1 MMDERSRKLM
11 KRLIERSVHEVDELA
26 VQNSLTKR
34 QLEYSL
40 EKINGYSV
48 FDSNAKLVI
57 ENNRIILTNQLR
69 EQFMTILSDK
79 TYRKGYSMNAFERS
93 KYLYLL
99 MFYFSDEYLSINYFI
114 DELGVGKTTVMNDLK
129 NLTIEL
135 EIENIQLVYTRKDGY
150 QLSGNEEQIR
160 YHLMKMIIW
169 DSTENN
175 TAFIYDQFIEKH
187 QVETIDSMK
196 DLVEKYTVKYGISFV
211 ENRLS
216 EFIYTFIF
224 LKKRLFNQSVSFCD
238 KYQLSA
244 LIAMKEYQF
253 SKSLLAHFCIEDQSA
268 CMYLCAWILGLSIG
282 RPDDSTKDYETII
295 ELVKRIIQRFEAISG
310 IRFNNQELVVRQLY
324 THFRPAYYRLYF
336 KLPIVNPLH
345 NKIKDEYSELFNIV
359 EETLKP
365 IASLFEHPI
374 PEDEIAFLTM
384 HFASL
389 CSNFD
394 EYTTTQKVALIVCPN
409 GIGSSSIV
417 YTELKTLFPELSF
430 LGPVETKE
438 IERLSDS
445 YDLIFS
451 TVPNIRLF
459 YTKKPVYIVSP
470 IMNTREKYRLIS
482 DVYAQIGNFNFKLPS
497 VDKIMEIIQKH
508 AAVNGGSALEKEL
521 YEYLINQEEPVEKNG
536 EGPGLQEIT
545 APELIQLNIEA
556 KNWEEAIRLSAAPLL
571 KYGRITRNYIDTIVD
586 TAKKE
591 GPYMVISKNVALPHA
606 RPIDGVKRLGISIS
620 VLKEPL
626 VFGSKENDPVKY
638 IFCLAATENNRH
650 LNAMVELVKLLD
662 DPQFYYL
669 MDNANDSH
677 ELYRYLFQQDIL
689 IARN

>member
-1 MMDERSRKLM
+1 M
-11 KRLIERSVHEVDELA
+11 KRLIERSVHEMNELA
-26 VQNSLTKR
+26 TQTGLTKR

-40 EKINGYSV
+40 EKINEYV
-48 FDSNAKLVI
+48 TIDDQYKLVV

-69 EQFMTILSDK
+69 EQFIMILSDK
-79 TYRKGYSMNAFERS
+79 TYTKGYSMNAFERS

-99 MFYFSDEYLSINYFI
+99 LFYYTEEYLSINYFI
-114 DELGVGKTTVMNDLK
+114 QELEVGKTTIINDLK

-135 EIENIQLVYTRKDGY
+135 EMERIRLVYTRKGGY
-150 QLSGNEEQIR
+150 QLVGDEEQIR

-175 TAFIYDQFIEKH
+175 TTFIYDQFIEKH
-187 QVETIDSMK
+187 QIEPVDSMK
-196 DLVEKYTVKYGISFV
+196 EIIEKHIVEYGLSFV

-216 EFIYTFIF
+216 EFLYTFIF
-224 LKKRLFNQSVSFCD
+224 LKKRLIGLSVNFAD

-253 SKSLLAHFCIEDQSA
+253 SKSLLLCFGIEDESA
-268 CMYLCAWILGLSIG
+268 SLYLCAWILGLSVG
-282 RPDDSTKDYETII
+282 RPNDSTKDYETII
-295 ELVKRIIQRFEAISG
+295 ELVKRIILRFEAISG

-324 THFRPAYYRLYF
+324 THLRPAYYRLYF

-345 NKIKDEYSELFNIV
+345 KKIKDEYSELFNIV

-365 IASLFEHPI
+365 IASLFEHQI
-374 PEDEIAFLTM
+374 PEDEVAFLTM

-417 YTELKTLFPELSF
+417 YTELKVLFPELAF
-430 LGPVETKE
+430 LGPVETSD

-451 TVPNIRLF
+451 TVPTIRLF
-459 YTKKPVYIVSP
+459 YAKKPIYIVSP

-482 DVYAQIGNFNFKLPS
+482 DVYTQIGNFNFKLPS
-497 VDKIMEIIQKH
+497 VSKIMEIIQRH
-508 AAVNGGSALEKEL
+508 TAVNEGSGLEKEL
-521 YEYLINQEEPVEKNG
+521 YDYLINQEVPSEKDENG
-536 EGPGLQEIT
+536 PSLLEIT
-545 APELIQLNIEA
+545 TPELIQLNMEA

-571 KYGRITRNYIDTIVD
+571 KDDRITRNYIEAIIET
-586 TAKKE
+586 TKKE
-591 GPYMVISKNVALPHA
+591 GPYMVISKHVALPHA
-606 RPIDGVKRLGISIS
+606 RAIDGVERLGMSIS
-620 VLKEPL
+620 VLKQPII
-626 VFGSKENDPVKY
+626 FGSKENDPVKY

-650 LNAMVELVKLLD
+650 LNAMAELVNLLD

-669 MDNANDSH
+669 LDSSNDPTEVYH
-677 ELYRYLFQQDIL
+677 YLSKQDTL
-689 IARN
+689 ASRT